1 RPARLHTRR
10 KTAPIGRLSHRG
22 SSASEAP
29 RHAHSLPST
38 PVGDWGRAGSGPWT
52 EARQNRRARA
62 GQTDSGGGE
71 RSVFSWLGHDKP
83 FDERPSETGGT
94 LSSPCP
100 PLNPREKTCRRMP

>member
-1 RPARLHTRR
+1 
-10 KTAPIGRLSHRG
+10 
-22 SSASEAP
+22 
-29 RHAHSLPST
+29 
-38 PVGDWGRAGSGPWT
+38 
-52 EARQNRRARA
+52 RQNRRARA

-100 PLNPREKTCRRMP
+100 PLNPREKTCRRMPRRCSTLASDALKKVSRQGAECRLAGLRPRRDQHGQGSCLLRDADAVS